1 MRMLDALEQRPLDR
15 PPIWFMRQAGRYL
28 PEYRELRARH
38 SFQEAVHT
46 PELATEITLQP
57 IRRFGLDGA
66 VMFSDI
72 MTPLEGMG
80 VTVDFA
86 PGPQLRPHS
95 LAEVLAL
102 PDIDLDAVGFVFET
116 LRSIRKEVASD
127 VAVIGFC
134 GAPFTLL
141 AYLLEGGGSKD
152 FMAVRSA
159 LTADPALAGEVLDK
173 LATSMHS
180 YLAAQVDAGAD
191 VVQVFD
197 SWAGLAS
204 INTFAALVGPAA
216 RSSLEALRAPTI
228 YFAPAADHLHDLF
241 SEVGATG
248 YGVDWRRPIGE
259 TWDRIGRQ
267 HPIQGN
273 LDPAMLLTE
282 PSVVAS
288 AVKAILRETRGSPG
302 HIFNLG
308 HGIHRSSPVE
318 NVAVMVETVRGW
330 SA

>member
-1 MRMLDALEQRPLDR
+1 MRMLDALQRRPLDR

-57 IRRFGLDGA
+57 IRRFGLDAA

-86 PGPQLRPHS
+86 PGPKLRPHS

-102 PDIDLDAVGFVFET
+102 PDIDLDALGFVFET
-116 LRSIRKEVASD
+116 LRSIRKEVASH

-152 FMAVRSA
+152 FMTVRSA
-159 LTADPALAGEVLDK
+159 LAADPALAGEVLDK
-173 LATSMHS
+173 LATSMHA

-204 INTFAALVGPAA
+204 RSTFAALVGPAA
-216 RSSLEALRAPTI
+216 RCSLEALRAPTI

-241 SEVGATG
+241 AEVGATG
-248 YGVDWRRPIGE
+248 YGVDWRRSIGE

-273 LDPAMLLTE
+273 LDPAVLLTE

-288 AVKAILRETRGSPG
+288 ATETILRETQGSPG